1 MKALKNQ
8 LNEAAADQSYTIL
21 QYTLNVDI
29 YNALADIAYRY
40 DIKNKKFEEKDV
52 RKALDLFM
60 DRFFEEN
67 NED

>member
-1 MKALKNQ
+1 MKTLKSQ
-8 LNEAAADQSYTIL
+8 LNEAAADQSNTIL

-40 DIKNKKFEEKDV
+40 DMKNKKFEEKDV
-52 RKALDLFM
+52 RKALNWFM
-60 DRFFEEN
+60 VKFFEEN